1 VNKRR
6 LVLLLLV
13 SLAIITFLDRISIA
27 VAGPRIQDAL
37 GIRPDRWGWIL
48 GAFVLAYG
56 LFEIPTGALGDRL
69 GQRRVLMRI
78 VVWWSSFTCLTGAA
92 TGFYTLLITRFLF
105 GAGEAGAYPNAAGV
119 VARWIPVQEHARTQG
134 VIWASS
140 RFGGALAPLIVVPLL
155 AAVGWRATFW
165 ILGAVGMVWA
175 AIWYF
180 WFHDRPADQPGITAE
195 ELRTITENT
204 RAHRHESPPWG
215 LLFKSRQMWLI
226 VAMYFFYAWG
236 SWFFF
241 AWFPTYLVK
250 GAGFTESEMGI
261 FSSLPFLLG
270 TLGCLVGGV
279 LSDRLVARFGLKTGR
294 RLVGCGALAT
304 SAALLL
310 AMTLTRSK
318 PAIVA
323 LSSLGFGV
331 ADLML
336 PVAWAVCLD
345 IGRNHTGT
353 VTGTMNMAGQLG
365 GFICSVLFGYVVEA
379 TGNYN
384 SPLWIISGMVVIA
397 SILFSR
403 IDPTKPLFPERG

>member
-6 LVLLLLV
+6 VVLLLLI

-92 TGFYTLLITRFLF
+92 TGFNSLLVTRFLF

-119 VARWIPVQEHARTQG
+119 VARWFPAQEHARTQG
-134 VIWASS
+134 AIWAAS

-165 ILGAVGMVWA
+165 ILGLIGMVWA

-180 WFHDRPADQPGITAE
+180 WFHDRPADQPGITSE

-204 RAHRHESPPWG
+204 RAHRHESPPWR
-215 LLFKSRQMWLI
+215 LLFRSSQMWLI

-250 GAGFTESEMGI
+250 GAGFTEAEMGI

-279 LSDRLVARFGLKTGR
+279 LSDRLVTRFGLKTGR
-294 RLVGCGALAT
+294 RIVGCGALAT
-304 SAALLL
+304 SAMLLL
-310 AMTLTRSK
+310 AMSLTRSK

-384 SPLWIISGMVVIA
+384 TPLWIISGMVVIA

>member
-1 VNKRR
+1 MNKRHV
-6 LVLLLLV
+6 VLLLLV

-92 TGFYTLLITRFLF
+92 NGFSTLLITRFLF

-119 VARWIPVQEHARTQG
+119 VARWFPVQEHARTQG
-134 VIWASS
+134 VIWAAS

-165 ILGAVGMVWA
+165 ILGATGMVWA

-180 WFHDRPADQPGITAE
+180 WFHDRPADQPGITGD

-204 RAHRHESPPWG
+204 RAHRHESPPWR
-215 LLFKSRQMWLI
+215 LLFKSSQMWLI

-270 TLGCLVGGV
+270 TLGCLAGGV

-294 RLVGCGALAT
+294 RIVGCGALAT

-365 GFICSVLFGYVVEA
+365 GFICSVLFGYIVEA

-403 IDPTKPLFPERG
+403 IDPTRPLFPGRG

>member
-1 VNKRR
+1 MNKRR
-6 LVLLLLV
+6 VVLLLLV

-27 VAGPRIQDAL
+27 AAGPRIQDAL

-92 TGFYTLLITRFLF
+92 TGFNSLLITRFLF

-119 VARWIPVQEHARTQG
+119 VARWFPAQEHARTQG
-134 VIWASS
+134 AIWAAS
-140 RFGGALAPLIVVPLL
+140 RFGEALAPLIVVPLL
-155 AAVGWRATFW
+155 GAVGWRGTFW
-165 ILGAVGMVWA
+165 ILGLIGMVWA

-180 WFHDRPADQPGITAE
+180 WFHDRPADQPGITSE

-204 RAHRHESPPWG
+204 RAHSHESPPLH
-215 LLFKSRQMWLI
+215 LLFRSRQMWLI

-250 GAGFTESEMGI
+250 GAGFTEAEMGI

-279 LSDRLVARFGLKTGR
+279 LSDRLVVRFGVKTGR

-304 SAALLL
+304 SAMLLL
-310 AMTLTRSK
+310 AMSLTRSK

-384 SPLWIISGMVVIA
+384 TPLWIISGMVVIA
-397 SILFSR
+397 SVLFSR
-403 IDPTKPLFPERG
+403 IDPTKPLFPDR